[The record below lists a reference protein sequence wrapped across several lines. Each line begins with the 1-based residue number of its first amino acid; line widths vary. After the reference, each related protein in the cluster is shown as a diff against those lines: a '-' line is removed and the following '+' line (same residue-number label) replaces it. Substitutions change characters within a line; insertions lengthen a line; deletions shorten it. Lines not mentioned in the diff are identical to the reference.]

1 MKKDKSPLTSL
12 IFFLIGVGFTFIS
25 ISSLTE
31 ANNTA
36 GDKFY
41 FLKKQGFWILVSLIA
56 LFIVSKIK
64 IEIVKKL
71 STLIYFGSIVGLILV
86 LIPGLSNQALGAR
99 RWLNLGIFSFQPSEL
114 FKFSSIIYFAILFSQ
129 ESKRNLTNLIFHLSI
144 PFILIILEP
153 NLSTAILSTAI
164 IISMYYLS
172 GGKIMPL
179 FLFCLGLISLCFV
192 LVISSP
198 YRSARLQTLINPEAN
213 GDSTSYH
220 SNQIVLSLS
229 SGGLFGKGFANSDQK
244 YRFLPK
250 ISTDSILAIIGEEM
264 GFFGVLI
271 VLLVYVFLISYLI
284 KISSL
289 IKNDQ
294 FASLLISGVACWI
307 AYQSLINISAIA
319 NIIPLTGVP
328 LPFISYGGSSLL
340 TLMTAIGLVR
350 NLEKRHSLLLYS
362 DNDSDQKKDSHHR
375 NPSHSSHR
383 INSPTPTRHKS
394 RLAH

>member
-1 MKKDKSPLTSL
+1 MKKDKSPLISL
-12 IFFLIGVGFTFIS
+12 VFFLIAIGFTFIS

-41 FLKKQGFWILVSLIA
+41 FLKKQGFWILVS
-56 LFIVSKIK
+56 FIVSFIISKIK

-71 STLIYFGSIVGLILV
+71 SPIIYFGSIIGLILV

-114 FKFSSIIYFAILFSQ
+114 FKFSSVIYFALLFSQ
-129 ESKRNLTNLIFHLSI
+129 ESKRNLINLICHLSI

-153 NLSTAILSTAI
+153 NLSTAILSSAI

-179 FLFCLGLISLCFV
+179 FLFCLSLIGLCFI
-192 LVISSP
+192 LIISSP
-198 YRSARLQTLINPEAN
+198 YRSARLQTLINPENN
-213 GDSTSYH
+213 GNSSSYH
-220 SNQIVLSLS
+220 SNQIILSLS

-250 ISTDSILAIIGEEM
+250 ISTDSILAIIGEET
-264 GFFGVLI
+264 GFLGILI
-271 VLLVYVFLISYLI
+271 VLLIYIFLISYLI
-284 KISSL
+284 KIASI

-294 FASLLISGVACWI
+294 FASLFISGAACWI

-340 TLMTAIGLVR
+340 TLMTTIGLIR
-350 NLEKRHSLLLYS
+350 NIEKKHTLFQESKSLRSIPEKSPTSKIRHLNSKRH
-362 DNDSDQKKDSHHR
+362 QK
-375 NPSHSSHR
+375 P
-383 INSPTPTRHKS
+383 
-394 RLAH
+394 